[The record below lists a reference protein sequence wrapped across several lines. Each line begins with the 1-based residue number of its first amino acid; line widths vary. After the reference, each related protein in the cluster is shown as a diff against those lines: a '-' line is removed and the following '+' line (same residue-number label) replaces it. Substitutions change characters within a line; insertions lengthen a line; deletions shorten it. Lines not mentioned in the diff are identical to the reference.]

1 MIAAVGAVQRCPSAR
16 RWWRTLQAHAAPE
29 PDPDAAVADEHA
41 DPQEP
46 RRVVRPTDP
55 QPVDVP
61 PVPGL
66 RPLERRCA

>member
-1 MIAAVGAVQRCPSAR
+1 MIATIGAVQRCRSVR
-16 RWWRTLQAHAAPE
+16 RRGRALQAHATPE
-29 PDPDAAVADEHA
+29 PDPDAAGADEHA

-46 RRVVRPTDP
+46 RRVVRPSDP

-66 RPLERRCA
+66 RPLERRRA